1 MAGKTIHITDFDK
14 RLGRLITMH
23 RVHHGLLQRDL
34 ARALGCSFQQIQ
46 KYETASNRMSA
57 SRLNDLCRYL
67 RMPIGTFLQ
76 EADADYIHNPK
87 MARIIQNLYTMSL
100 VHVDLILELTN
111 SLRVAPRF
119 GGNEKGMGK

>member
-1 MAGKTIHITDFDK
+1 MAGKAVQITNFDK

-46 KYETASNRMSA
+46 KYENASNRMSA

-67 RMPIGTFLQ
+67 KIPIGTFLQ
-76 EADADYIHNPK
+76 EADAPYVHDAKK
-87 MARIIQNLYTMSL
+87 MRIIQNLDKMAPDQ
-100 VHVDLILELTN
+100 VKLILQLTN
-111 SLRVAPRF
+111 GLVGA
-119 GGNEKGMGK
+119 KA

>member
-1 MAGKTIHITDFDK
+1 MKMAGKTIHITDFDK

-67 RMPIGTFLQ
+67 KIPIGTFLQ
-76 EADADYIHNPK
+76 EADADYVHNPK
-87 MARIIQNLYTMSL
+87 MARIIRNLYGMSTAQ
-100 VHVDLILELTN
+100 VDLVLQMTN
-111 SLRVAPRF
+111 TLRNQYSKTPDAA
-119 GGNEKGMGK
+119 

>member
-1 MAGKTIHITDFDK
+1 MAGKAVQITNFDK

-67 RMPIGTFLQ
+67 KIPIGTFLQ

-119 GGNEKGMGK
+119 GGNERGMGK